1 MHIQIIITNCYII
14 ENFIDDSNDNSLEE
28 IELNSRTNFR
38 NFFMVRRSASEM
50 ISRPYHT
57 HTHAHAH
64 KKSKADTKSSRS
76 KNKIF
81 ELLKRSYSYT
91 YLSLVN

>member
-38 NFFMVRRSASEM
+38 NVTFSWYGDPRQR
-50 ISRPYHT
+50 
-57 HTHAHAH
+57 
-64 KKSKADTKSSRS
+64 
-76 KNKIF
+76 
-81 ELLKRSYSYT
+81 
-91 YLSLVN
+91 